1 LVEDLGAAPETGGG
15 RFDFSRAL
23 SGTGTFV
30 YLPRTTVTQAWPV
43 VWLDSFGKMQSLL
56 SMRGVYIDPRFSP
69 DGRRLALMKRSTG
82 VDIFIYD
89 WQRDATTRLTW
100 FKLRV
105 RQERKHRRKISFP
118 PIRLSSL

>member
-1 LVEDLGAAPETGGG
+1 M
-15 RFDFSRAL
+15 
-23 SGTGTFV
+23 
-30 YLPRTTVTQAWPV
+30 TQAWPV

-56 SMRGVYIDPRFSP
+56 SVRGVYIDPRFSP

-100 FKLRV
+100 AGGTIRINLGIGFSEWFKLRV
-105 RQERKHRRKISFP
+105 RQGRKHRRKISFP
-118 PIRLSSL
+118 PIRLTK